1 MDTDSKFAGEVVRPG
16 FPSFGDP
23 KHIGVQRGI
32 GEIRAARPV
41 LILAPDGPAAV
52 FPVDG
57 LDDERLAAF
66 RALCPGESPR
76 LALTAPRAR
85 VIGIAADQPVMLPV
99 SAAANAEEIM
109 AVAAGDACMPA
120 AVSTPAGAAA
130 CAALDLTKLARRLPA
145 VLVAPAQP
153 SALALDTPLVAVDAE
168 AVTDFRTAV
177 VRSLTIA
184 GEAQIPLQNGV
195 ATRFV
200 VFNDAIGAEAVA
212 VVIKDIDTSKPVPVR
227 LHSACLTGD
236 VFGSRRCDCGDQLR
250 LALARIA
257 QMGGGVILYL
267 DQEGRGLGLA
277 NKVRAYRLQDGG
289 LDTVDANTALGF
301 DDDEREYGVA
311 ARMLEMLGVTRIHL
325 LTNNPAKIVGLTGV
339 GVEIVSRLPLVAPVN
354 GENRRYLAAKAS
366 RAGHRIDGFVEALT
380 SKE

>member
-1 MDTDSKFAGEVVRPG
+1 MDTDSKFAGEHVRPG

-41 LILAPDGPAAV
+41 LILAADGPAAV

-99 SAAANAEEIM
+99 SASANAEEIM
-109 AVAAGDACMPA
+109 AIAAGDTRLPA
-120 AVSTPAGAAA
+120 AVSAPAGAAA

-153 SALALDTPLVAVDAE
+153 SALALDTPLVSVDAE

-339 GVEIVSRLPLVAPVN
+339 GIEIVSRLPLVAPVN
-354 GENRRYLAAKAS
+354 GENRRYLTAKAS
-366 RAGHRIDGFVEALT
+366 RAGHRIDGLLEALT
-380 SKE
+380 AKE